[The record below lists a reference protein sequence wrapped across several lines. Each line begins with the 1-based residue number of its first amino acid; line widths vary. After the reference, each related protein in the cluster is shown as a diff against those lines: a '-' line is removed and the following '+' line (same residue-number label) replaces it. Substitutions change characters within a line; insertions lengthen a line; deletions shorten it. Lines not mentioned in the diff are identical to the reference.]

1 MTRCAGDD
9 TAYVKDLIASRGV
22 AAIPG
27 SAFYYDG
34 RTGPGRGLVRFAF
47 CKRADT
53 LRTAARRLHVT

>member
-1 MTRCAGDD
+1 
-9 TAYVKDLIASRGV
+9 V

-47 CKRADT
+47 CKRTDT
-53 LRTAARRLHVT
+53 LRTAARRLHDT

>member
-1 MTRCAGDD
+1 
-9 TAYVKDLIASRGV
+9 V

-47 CKRADT
+47 CKQADT
-53 LRTAARRLHVT
+53 LRAAARRLHCA